1 MSPAA
6 MLSFPYD
13 SNLSQSIVMRK
24 TKSLGPLWFDI
35 EPRGKEPT
43 PMGSGVDP
51 WKSAYT
57 FENGTTPSGRV
68 GLCGLQPSQ
77 NPAKGL
83 SSMGLRRNPF
93 KKRCSS
99 VEEITSR
106 APSVP
111 VLGCSSVEGFA
122 PCGVVAWQTQ
132 KLALPPHKAYPRL
145 ERILRPQY
153 SYTAIQNAVQA
164 LPDGAVSWKTSVV
177 ERNYRVGSW
186 KSQCSCVEE
195 QVKAC
200 GSFGV
205 GSWKQVRPKAFKTNL
220 VHNVKAFRELI

>member
-1 MSPAA
+1 

-13 SNLSQSIVMRK
+13 SNLSQRTAIFRTS
-24 TKSLGPLWFDI
+24 TLWPLWFGV

-51 WKSAYT
+51 WKFTYAL
-57 FENGTTPSGRV
+57 ENGTTPPGIQASAGAIM
-68 GLCGLQPSQ
+68 GK

-83 SSMGLRRNPF
+83 SSRGLRG
-93 KKRCSS
+93 KGSQVRCSS
-99 VEEITSR
+99 VEEITTQ
-106 APSVP
+106 APCEP
-111 VLGCSSVEGFA
+111 ALECSSVEGFG
-122 PCGVVAWQTQ
+122 PNGVVPWQTQ
-132 KLALPPHKAYPRL
+132 KLALSPHKGYARL

-153 SYTAIQNAVQA
+153 SYSAMQNAVQA
-164 LPDGAVSWKTSVV
+164 LRDGAVSWKNGVV
-177 ERNYRVGSW
+177 GRNNRVGSW

-195 QVKAC
+195 PVKAC

-205 GSWKQVRPKAFKTNL
+205 GSWKQVRLKAFKTNP